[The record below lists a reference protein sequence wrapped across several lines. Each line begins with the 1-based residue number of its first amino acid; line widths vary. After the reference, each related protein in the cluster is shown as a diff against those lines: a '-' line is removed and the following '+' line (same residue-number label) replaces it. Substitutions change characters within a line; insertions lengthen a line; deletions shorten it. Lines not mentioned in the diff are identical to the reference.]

1 MNTVLKLLLILLG
14 FVLGGILGVVGLF
27 VIAGLID
34 PSNLAWIWILAFV
47 TAPVGAIAG
56 SIFGFL
62 LHKRFWS
69 NEIKT

>member
-1 MNTVLKLLLILLG
+1 M
-14 FVLGGILGVVGLF
+14 
-27 VIAGLID
+27 IAGLID

-69 NEIKT
+69 SEIKT